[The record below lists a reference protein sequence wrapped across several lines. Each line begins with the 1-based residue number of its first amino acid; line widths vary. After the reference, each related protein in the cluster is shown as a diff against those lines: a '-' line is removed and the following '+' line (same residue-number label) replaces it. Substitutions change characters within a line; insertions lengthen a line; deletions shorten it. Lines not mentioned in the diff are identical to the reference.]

1 MIGVKHREG
10 VKQDIV
16 DYEVNRTYHCLQ
28 VSESLRG
35 KAISVIFKVL
45 PGHIESQI

>member
-28 VSESLRG
+28 S
-35 KAISVIFKVL
+35 K
-45 PGHIESQI
+45 